1 MSGSVRVVLPAHLR
15 ALAAVDGDVHL
26 DVVGT
31 PTQRSVLDALEARFP
46 VLVGTIRDRGTGLRR
61 PFVRFF
67 ACQRDLSHDSMDQL
81 LNGQMEEKN
90 GGYMANYTESMDQLL
105 SMQMEVNVGTNT
117 AFSIATEISQRPKM
131 QMVPKNGT

>member
-1 MSGSVRVVLPAHLR
+1 VSGSVRVVLPAHLR

-46 VLVGTIRDRGTGLRR
+46 ALVGTIRDRGTGLRR

-67 ACQRDLSHDSMDQL
+67 ACGRDLSHDAPDTALPEQVGRGAEPFLVVGAMA
-81 LNGQMEEKN
+81 
-90 GGYMANYTESMDQLL
+90 GG
-105 SMQMEVNVGTNT
+105 
-117 AFSIATEISQRPKM
+117 
-131 QMVPKNGT
+131 